1 MCWDCVRKGP
11 PDYIKRENQYT
22 EAERVL
28 VRCSAVLVC
37 DNSTLTLETSAVAV
51 QSQHAWMCVW
61 GLRCYCGNLG
71 YAVLGMNSGRL
82 TLIDFMV
89 CFGLFSELR
98 LWQFHFA
105 SFTFFFSYFH
115 GDSSVLFVNLA
126 TVLLLKSGF
135 KSLHLILVHVFCLW
149 SVGSTLCKDLRLYLS
164 KCFTPGSMDSQLQ
177 QVIRENLYLRAV
189 PCEWC
194 APT

>member
-1 MCWDCVRKGP
+1 MKWLILPFPWVLEESMCWDCVRKGP

-105 SFTFFFSYFH
+105 SFTFFFLIFPWWQQCSICEFGNSAAIKKWFQISPSH
-115 GDSSVLFVNLA
+115 SRSCVLFVICRLD
-126 TVLLLKSGF
+126 
-135 KSLHLILVHVFCLW
+135 SL
-149 SVGSTLCKDLRLYLS
+149 
-164 KCFTPGSMDSQLQ
+164 
-177 QVIRENLYLRAV
+177 
-189 PCEWC
+189 
-194 APT
+194 